1 MKLSHLEAS
10 ASSTTNGK
18 AVASLVLGILSI
30 VTMII
35 MVVGLILGA
44 VGLVLGILGL
54 KEIKRLGQEGKKM
67 AVAGIIC
74 SSFGIVLPILLSVV
88 TFVAYMMV

>member
-1 MKLSHLEAS
+1 MSQLEAS

-30 VTMII
+30 VTMIL
-35 MVVGLILGA
+35 MVVGLIMGA
-44 VGLVLGILGL
+44 VGLVLGIIGL
-54 KEIKRLGQEGKKM
+54 KEIKRQDQEGKKM

-74 SSFGIVLPILLSVV
+74 SSLGIVLPILLSVIA
-88 TFVAYMMV
+88 FVAFMVV